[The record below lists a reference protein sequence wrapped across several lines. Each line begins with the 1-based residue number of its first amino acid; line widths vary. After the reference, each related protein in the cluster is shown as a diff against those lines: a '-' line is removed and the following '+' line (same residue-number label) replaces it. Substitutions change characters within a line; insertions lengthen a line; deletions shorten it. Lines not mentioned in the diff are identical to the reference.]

1 MREPQAMKVCIS
13 IDLDNYRDYQ
23 SLVDTEFDGEP
34 PSFYGRAIP
43 RFLDLFDRGGVKA
56 TFFAI
61 GRDLASSEARRCLRE
76 IVSRGHEV
84 GNHSYTHPYNF
95 RQLTR
100 SQKEVE
106 ISQADEAIAD
116 AIGER
121 PVGFRTPSCDVS
133 VETLDL
139 LAERHYL
146 YDSSIFP
153 TPIMWAFMLYGR
165 IFVRRKNY
173 QLGPM
178 NAVLAPPRPYYPR
191 SDKLYRAQTR
201 PRNGTGPDIVEVPFS
216 VTSPIRLPFYST
228 LIRLLGSRVFDCAL
242 RWPRREKELHMLFH
256 MIELADFE
264 GTALAESIGKT
275 PGIGIPLERRSRFV
289 SHAVEALS
297 RHGSCVPMREVAT
310 DYRNQQTTDG
320 QS

>member
-1 MREPQAMKVCIS
+1 MKVCIS
-13 IDLDNYRDYQ
+13 IDLDNYQDYQ
-23 SLVDTEFDGEP
+23 SLVDTELDGEP
-34 PSFYGRAIP
+34 PSFYGGAIP
-43 RFLDLFDRGGVKA
+43 RFLDLFDRSGVKA

-61 GRDLASSEARRCLRE
+61 GRDLVSSDARRCLRE

-100 SQKEVE
+100 AQKELE

-139 LAERHYL
+139 LVERNYL

-153 TPIMWAFMLYGR
+153 TPIMWAFMLYGL

-191 SDKLYRAQTR
+191 GDKLYRPQAQPRTR
-201 PRNGTGPDIVEVPFS
+201 SGPDIVEVPVS

-228 LIRLLGSRVFDCAL
+228 LIRLLGARIFDWTL
-242 RWPRREKELHMLFH
+242 RWPRKEKELHMLFH
-256 MIELADFE
+256 MIEMADFE
-264 GTALAESIGKT
+264 GTALADSIGQT
-275 PGIGIPLERRSRFV
+275 PGIGIPLERRNRFV

-297 RHGSCVPMREVAT
+297 GQGSCVPMREVAN
-310 DYRNQQTTDG
+310 DYKNQQTDPG
-320 QS
+320 QIS